1 LFVFVVVF
9 PNRPPPPNNGFE
21 GFGFV
26 VLPGAAV
33 VDVFPNKLPGVLL
46 PKRGFVDVEFEDV
59 LVFPN
64 RPPPV
69 FNVSVG
75 V

>member
-1 LFVFVVVF
+1 VFVL
-9 PNRPPPPNNGFE
+9 PNRLPPPSNGFA

-26 VLPGAAV
+26 VLPDAGV
-33 VDVFPNKLPGVLL
+33 VDVFPNILPGGLF

-59 LVFPN
+59 FVLPK

-69 FNVSVG
+69 FNVRVG
-75 V
+75 G